1 MATAKAVAAKLRRT
15 GRVTKAGAARNAG
28 QRAKVVK
35 VTIERSAG
43 ADSFAH
49 LVSDKTVIGFEAVN
63 LIREGY
69 PAGILKS
76 VGGFFGV
83 SEARIL
89 KIAHVAPTTAHRL
102 QKKAAR
108 IDPAATER
116 IYRIGKVTRMA
127 IEVFEDNDK
136 AIEWMRQPSPTFANT
151 APLDLMDTEP
161 GAQSVQQVLNAIATG
176 GVV

>member
-1 MATAKAVAAKLRRT
+1 MTAAKASAAKSGRT
-15 GRVTKAGAARNAG
+15 GRVTKAGAGPGTACGANRT
-28 QRAKVVK
+28 Q
-35 VTIERSAG
+35 

-49 LVSDKTVIGFEAVN
+49 LLSGKAIAGFEAVN

-76 VGGFFGV
+76 TGGFFGV
-83 SEARIL
+83 PEARIL
-89 KIAHVAPTTAHRL
+89 KIAHVAPATAHRL

-108 IDPAATER
+108 IDSAATER
-116 IYRIGKVTRMA
+116 IYRIGKVTLMA
-127 IEVFEDNDK
+127 IEVFEDDNK
-136 AIEWMRQPSPTFANT
+136 AIEWMRQPNPTLANT